1 MSELADALKHVDKI
15 GLAAAAAGGDG
26 PAPSAAAAAAPAV
39 VLPRMSE
46 YFGCVTSVPQLSP
59 GEVRAA
65 GVTAHPNVV
74 AAYLRQRDG
83 ASLLALQP
91 VSGCGDRTALG
102 DAVMLLLLVSGTADT
117 LHCIAVQ

>member
-1 MSELADALKHVDKI
+1 
-15 GLAAAAAGGDG
+15 
-26 PAPSAAAAAAPAV
+26 V

-91 VSGCGDRTALG
+91 VSSHND
-102 DAVMLLLLVSGTADT
+102 
-117 LHCIAVQ
+117 